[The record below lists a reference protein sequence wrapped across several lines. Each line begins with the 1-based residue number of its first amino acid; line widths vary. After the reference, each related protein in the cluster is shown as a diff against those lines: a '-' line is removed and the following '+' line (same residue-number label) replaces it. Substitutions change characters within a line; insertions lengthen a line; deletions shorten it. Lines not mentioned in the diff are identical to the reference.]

1 MTRGFTPFCFQKMDK
16 GSEIALHQLEE
27 CMECTT
33 YTLVMDLTKCNQSL
47 KFSPIMEP
55 LAFLTTAIANTHA
68 LAWAL
73 LFTNTSPLTQGL
85 QDLQLA
91 TPHAATS
98 AQSQTHLCCNVKT
111 TMTQATNTVH
121 TKMTQPTPKPPDLN
135 PIQSKYPSIPSVH
148 MLPDPSIQ
156 HHPTFE
162 TLMSWTVGQHGP
174 KNTLKLPFNVAPMH
188 QQTTQRQQQASKW
201 KPTKRLPEAM

>member
-1 MTRGFTPFCFQKMDK
+1 MHHLHIGDGPNKMQPVPQVLSNNGTTGLPYYCHCQHSCTGMGTPLHKHIPAHTR
-16 GSEIALHQLEE
+16 SAR
-27 CMECTT
+27 
-33 YTLVMDLTKCNQSL
+33 
-47 KFSPIMEP
+47 
-55 LAFLTTAIANTHA
+55 
-68 LAWAL
+68 
-73 LFTNTSPLTQGL
+73 
-85 QDLQLA
+85 LA